1 MCAHQDIHTHF
12 PKVMGSGVR
21 SKFLKSARI
30 NTVREMA
37 MVEDPVKLDPKHY
50 KVEFENDKVRTLRIT
65 YGPGEKSVMHDHPNA
80 VAVFLTDGQGKFTY
94 PDGRTE
100 DINFKAGQTV
110 WFDAVKHLPESK
122 HDKPFQLIFVEFK
135 K

>member
-1 MCAHQDIHTHF
+1 
-12 PKVMGSGVR
+12 
-21 SKFLKSARI
+21 
-30 NTVREMA
+30 

-50 KVEFENDKVRTLRIT
+50 KVEFENDKVRVLRIS

-80 VAVFLTDGQGKFTY
+80 VAVFLTDGHGKFSY
-94 PDGRTE
+94 PDGRKE

-110 WFDAVKHLPESK
+110 WFDAVKHLPESL
-122 HDKPFQLIFVEFK
+122 HDKPFQLMFIEFK

>member
-1 MCAHQDIHTHF
+1 
-12 PKVMGSGVR
+12 
-21 SKFLKSARI
+21 
-30 NTVREMA
+30 
-37 MVEDPVKLDPKHY
+37 MVDDPVKLDSKHY
-50 KVEFENDKVRTLRIT
+50 KVEFENDKVRVLRIS

-80 VAVFLTDGQGKFTY
+80 VAVFLTDGRGKFTY

-100 DINFKAGQTV
+100 DINMKTGQTV
-110 WFDAVKHLPESK
+110 WFDAVKHLPAST